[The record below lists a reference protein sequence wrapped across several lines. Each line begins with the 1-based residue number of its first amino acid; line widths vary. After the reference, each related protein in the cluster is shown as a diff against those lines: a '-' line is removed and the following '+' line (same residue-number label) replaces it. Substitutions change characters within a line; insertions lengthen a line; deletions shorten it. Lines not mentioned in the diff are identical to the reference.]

1 MDTLFS
7 NVTIVTMDEAMH
19 VYYAAFLG
27 VTDGKISWIDRE
39 PPKEKP
45 KQIVNGEGMV
55 LMPGLINCHT
65 HLPMSLLR
73 GYGDGH
79 DLHTWLFDYIFP
91 REARMDDRTVKA
103 ATLLSIAEC
112 LRFGVTSVSDMYDHC
127 GAIAEAVA
135 ESGIKANLSR
145 GITLWSEDFD
155 FETYPACVE
164 LRELCEKWNGYD
176 NGRIRAEASVH
187 AEYTSNY
194 LLWEAL
200 GEYALNEGLGM
211 QIHLSETKKE
221 HEECKEKYGLT
232 PAQLL
237 DCHHVFDSRALA
249 AHCVWLEPEDKNLL
263 AKRKVT
269 AVHCPVSNLKLASGK
284 ADVIAMVKAGMNVA
298 LGTDGASSN
307 NSLDLFEEIKAASL
321 MAKDLHGDAN
331 ALPPQAAL
339 MMATVCGAKAQGREK
354 ECGMLKLG
362 MDADLIL
369 LDFTQPHLMPCHDV
383 LSHLC
388 YAATGHDVVMTMVR
402 GKILY
407 AAGKYST
414 IDLEAVVKELA
425 EHAMPTVFLDE
436 KREQGS
442 GSREQGG

>member
-7 NVTIVTMDEAMH
+7 NVTLVTMDEAMH
-19 VYYAAFLG
+19 VYYSAFLG
-27 VTDGKISWIDRE
+27 VTDGKISYIGNSA
-39 PPKEKP
+39 PAEKP
-45 KQIVNGEGMV
+45 QKIINGEGMV

-73 GYGDGH
+73 GYGEGH
-79 DLHTWLFDYIFP
+79 DLQTWLFDYIFP
-91 REARMDDRTVKA
+91 REAKLDDRAVKA

-112 LRFGVTSVSDMYDHC
+112 LRFGTTSVSDMYDHC
-127 GAIAEAVA
+127 DAIAEAVA

-155 FETYPACVE
+155 AETYPACVE
-164 LRELCEKWNGYD
+164 LRALREKWDGYD
-176 NGRIRAEASVH
+176 GGRIKIEASVH

-194 LLWEAL
+194 RLWEAM
-200 GEYALNEGLGM
+200 GEYACNEGLGM

-232 PAQLL
+232 PAQVL
-237 DCHHVFDSRALA
+237 DCHHVFTARAQA
-249 AHCVWLEPEDKNLL
+249 AHCVWLEPEDMQLL
-263 AKRKVT
+263 ARRKVT
-269 AVHCPVSNLKLASGK
+269 AVHGPVSNLKLASGK

-307 NSLDLFEEIKAASL
+307 NNLDLFEEIKAASL
-321 MAKDLHGDAN
+321 MAKDVQQN
-331 ALPPQAAL
+331 AESLPPQAAL
-339 MMATVCGAKAQGREK
+339 LMATFCGARAQGRER

-388 YAATGHDVVMTMVR
+388 YAASGHDVVMTMVR

-407 AAGKYST
+407 AAGKWPT
-414 IDLEAVVKELA
+414 IDLDAVVRELA
-425 EHAMPTVFLDE
+425 EHAMPKVFLDDE
-436 KREQGS
+436 TAEGKD
-442 GSREQGG
+442 